1 MILFLIALCVAPF
14 YEVFCFVFSPFSF
27 YVVCFLRLF
36 NSSFP
41 LWGSIL
47 CSTLQ
52 GSFNLSYFT
61 FFPVFLLCLFFWG
74 GGGGGDPVWLM
85 VS

>member
-14 YEVFCFVFSPFSF
+14 YEVFFFFSPFLF
-27 YVVCFLRLF
+27 FVVVVFLRLF
-36 NSSFP
+36 HSSFP
-41 LWGSIL
+41 LWGSVL

-61 FFPVFLLCLFFWG
+61 FFPVFLLRLFFFG
-74 GGGGGDPVWLM
+74 GGGGGG
-85 VS
+85 